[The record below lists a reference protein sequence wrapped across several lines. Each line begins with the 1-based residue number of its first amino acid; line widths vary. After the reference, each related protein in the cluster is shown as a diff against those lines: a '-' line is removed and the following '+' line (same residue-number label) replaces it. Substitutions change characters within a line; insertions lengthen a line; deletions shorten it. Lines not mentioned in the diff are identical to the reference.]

1 MDEKIPVSV
10 DFDTSTQ
17 ASPLST
23 DYGEQAAIHMIGEEF
38 DDLLDLL
45 NDAPEAVGLQALRN
59 IKQLS
64 LIYTNLAAIAAEAT
78 GEEVTNVDVEPEGD
92 ANTHSGY

>member
-1 MDEKIPVSV
+1 MDEKIPVSA

-17 ASPLST
+17 GSKVST
-23 DYGEQAAIHMIGEEF
+23 DYGEQAALHMIGEEF

-45 NDAPEAVGLQALRN
+45 NEAPEAVGLVALRN

-64 LIYTNLAAIAAEAT
+64 LIYTNLASDSY
-78 GEEVTNVDVEPEGD
+78 GFGCEEVADVPFEGD
-92 ANTHSGY
+92 VNIPSGY

>member
-1 MDEKIPVSV
+1 MDEKIPVSA

-17 ASPLST
+17 GSKLST
-23 DYGEQAAIHMIGEEF
+23 DYGEQAALHMIGEEF

-45 NDAPEAVGLQALRN
+45 NEAPEAVGLTALRN

-78 GEEVTNVDVEPEGD
+78 AEEVADIPSEGEV
-92 ANTHSGY
+92 TVHSGH

>member
-1 MDEKIPVSV
+1 MDEKIPISA

-17 ASPLST
+17 GRKLST

-45 NDAPEAVGLQALRN
+45 NDAPEAVGLVALRN

-64 LIYTNLAAIAAEAT
+64 LIYTNLATVTVEAT
-78 GEEVTNVDVEPEGD
+78 GEEVADVPFISGEVTTPSGD
-92 ANTHSGY
+92 

>member
-17 ASPLST
+17 GSQEST

-64 LIYTNLAAIAAEAT
+64 LIYTNLAAVAAEVTA
-78 GEEVTNVDVEPEGD
+78 EEVADVVVIPEGD
-92 ANTHSGY
+92 VTVHSGY